1 LGAEGTGGPAT
12 ALASAAPQAT
22 RISVGVLNILPDA
35 PVILMRERGYLAE
48 QGLDADYQVFDS
60 GARMVQPLAVGQL
73 DFAPGSPSVGL
84 FNAVARGVNLKIVA
98 DWVSGAPGHPVNW
111 IVARKDLV
119 DSGAVRDY
127 ADLRGRRVAISARG
141 TSAHVQVGRMA
152 ERGGFS
158 LAEIDLVEIGYPDMA
173 AALLG
178 RSIDVAV
185 MTEPGVTRAEE
196 QEVGVRWRSSDELI
210 PGQVAAVIMYGPS
223 FLEQRPDVGRRAMV
237 AYLKGVRDYYRAF
250 TLQDAAMREAV
261 IPLLMQATPF
271 KDRAL
276 YDRVRLGSVN
286 PDGHVNIDA
295 LEADYRWFVSE
306 GLLADTGGVRPL
318 VVGDFVDYALQQL
331 GPFSRP

>member
-1 LGAEGTGGPAT
+1 
-12 ALASAAPQAT
+12 
-22 RISVGVLNILPDA
+22 
-35 PVILMRERGYLAE
+35 
-48 QGLDADYQVFDS
+48 
-60 GARMVQPLAVGQL
+60 
-73 DFAPGSPSVGL
+73 
-84 FNAVARGVNLKIVA
+84 
-98 DWVSGAPGHPVNW
+98 
-111 IVARKDLV
+111 
-119 DSGAVRDY
+119 
-127 ADLRGRRVAISARG
+127 
-141 TSAHVQVGRMA
+141 MA
-152 ERGGFS
+152 ERGGFP

-185 MTEPGVTRAEE
+185 MTEPGATRAEE
-196 QEVGVRWRSSDELI
+196 QEVGVRWRSSDELV

-223 FLEQRPDVGRRAMV
+223 FLEQRPDVGRRAMA

-261 IPLLMQATPF
+261 IPLLIQATPF

-286 PDGHVNIDA
+286 PDGHVNIEA

-318 VVGDFVDYALQQL
+318 VVGDFTDYALQQL
-331 GPFSRP
+331 GPYPRP